1 MMASKQSAAAAFASD
16 DEGQDYDPVYNY
28 GSASDYEEDKYQHT
42 QAAHS
47 TTAPSSSLPPSATQ
61 PHNYGYSDDES
72 EDEYYN
78 QQQQHNQQV
87 RQVVSP
93 SSVAL
98 PTSPVSS
105 RGGPGA
111 GGYDSYNDRRD
122 SYPTP
127 SSHVAPVAA
136 SATTPTAG
144 TPAAAPISSSRNS
157 WEEND
162 SDDEE
167 PYPADAYDYGQEDES
182 SSGDEYEERPRSSQV
197 LNQQEQP
204 QAPHGYSDREDSEDE
219 FEERPR
225 SHLQHQQQQRQ
236 SQQPEATAQGH
247 NYAADS
253 DHSEDE
259 YKERPRS
266 HIQQQPPQPPSSNHY
281 HTDSQS
287 EDEFEERPRSRQQQ
301 QQQQF
306 HGYDDHRAADN
317 QSEDEYEERP
327 RSHVQQRQSI
337 QSNHSHTEIAHVAQK
352 EQQAKNSYNYDSD
365 YSRSSSEDHR
375 QPAPISA
382 PMAAVAP
389 IHHQEETQHNARYS
403 TESFDRRSSYEE
415 EKKVVPTVTQAAPI
429 HYGSDSDSDDDYK
442 PALASPVAHHQ
453 QPKEAFYE
461 DFGEE
466 PVLHNNNM
474 FQSSALDPR
483 ASVNSAKSFSS
494 HTKHH
499 SFGYDER
506 PAEHDVPSES
516 ESGSSSEADEPEK
529 ENKLK
534 ELSST
539 LMSAAAVAPVSS
551 PTITTQAPPPI
562 PNRSRPT
569 STFSLAS
576 HNSLASPR
584 SPTFA
589 RSMGSPVAERWEQP
603 AGTRAPDSPVVSAV
617 SAPVIAAAA
626 AVAVAAA
633 ATAAVVASPP
643 TSASAPAPTPAPI
656 TPAAAASPP
665 SPPAKD
671 TPPLA
676 VDTVSQKSASS
687 TSSLDARQKNS
698 GYDSDTSGT
707 SIDLHSPT
715 YKSQSSKMTPPSVFT
730 RTFSSSSSGGAKDTK
745 ANHGPVSPERTRPIS
760 YATVFSDADM
770 NDVNLMDEPLAS
782 EQRAS
787 VVVPRTPVTPS
798 AFGFA
803 SGFFGGAAAR
813 SQPTP
818 PPASSSSSQPQQV
831 PLPATPVQAAPST
844 PVAPTPPPKTNDTR
858 SRSTSISTFAST
870 IGAFARGFS
879 SQSQPPVPPMPTRT
893 PSQISQRT
901 SNAPAPS
908 TFAAFG
914 QQQQQQ
920 DPRNSSATR
929 SMTSA
934 RASTISNATNDSNMD
949 MLLARLE
956 AQNELLAQESK
967 RRATTESDMDRALN
981 HAKEE
986 AAPGDDVDW
995 DYWGALMHDYNGV
1008 VKRNPKQLTTMIQ
1021 RGVPSALRGLIWQ
1034 LLAKSKDPQ
1043 LESTFAEL
1051 LKSTSTHEKQIT
1063 RDMTRTFP
1071 NHEYFTAEGGV
1082 GQEALFNVAKAY
1094 SLYDP
1099 EVGYCQ
1105 GISFIVGP
1113 LLLNM
1118 PEEEA
1123 FCMLVRMMQTYEM
1136 RGHYTPDMEKLQ
1148 LRLYQFEQLM
1158 EETVPMVFKHLRN
1171 QGIRSTMY
1179 ASQWFMTVFAYK
1191 FPLEL
1196 VFRVYDILFVEGAD
1210 ALLRFAIALLK
1221 MNHDRILSLDF
1232 EVLIEFL
1239 KHGLFEPY
1247 MNDAGLFIRDAYEV
1261 KVTPKKLQQYAQK
1274 YQALLQKQQAEL
1286 AAEENLRESNR
1297 LLSTQVRT
1305 LEGSLHQLNKEHV
1318 DLAKELIT
1326 RKMEMAQLS
1335 DRNDVLEQKVSD
1347 LTKIVDSQGKE
1358 VEEQYK
1364 GEIEDVLRKNME
1376 IQKKNEQLE
1385 DQLAYMESL
1394 LVETKMKYAES
1405 EIERDSLSRKL
1416 SDMRK
1421 ALVAM

>member
-1 MMASKQSAAAAFASD
+1 MMANKHSAASAAFASD

-28 GSASDYEEDKYQHT
+28 GSSSDYEEDKYQHT
-42 QAAHS
+42 QAHS
-47 TTAPSSSLPPSATQ
+47 ATTSGPTASSKTAPLPPAQ
-61 PHNYGYSDDES
+61 QHNYGYSDDDS
-72 EDEYYN
+72 EDDYYK
-78 QQQQHNQQV
+78 QQQHNQNV

-111 GGYDSYNDRRD
+111 GGYDPYGDRRD

-136 SATTPTAG
+136 PPASAGATA
-144 TPAAAPISSSRNS
+144 TDAPVQSSRNS
-157 WEEND
+157 WEEDD
-162 SDDEE
+162 SEDE
-167 PYPADAYDYGQEDES
+167 PYPAEAYDYGQEEES
-182 SSGDEYEERPRSSQV
+182 SSEDEYEERPRSNQV
-197 LNQQEQP
+197 P
-204 QAPHGYSDREDSEDE
+204 AQAFHGYSDRDDSEDE
-219 FEERPR
+219 YE
-225 SHLQHQQQQRQ
+225 
-236 SQQPEATAQGH
+236 
-247 NYAADS
+247 
-253 DHSEDE
+253 
-259 YKERPRS
+259 ERPRS
-266 HIQQQPPQPPSSNHY
+266 HIQH
-281 HTDSQS
+281 
-287 EDEFEERPRSRQQQ
+287 QQQ
-301 QQQQF
+301 QQQQSAAVALGDNNYAADSHSEDEYEERPRSQIQQKPQTTPSNHYNADSQSESEDEF
-306 HGYDDHRAADN
+306 KERPRSHQQQQQQPHGYNDQRATDS

-327 RSHVQQRQSI
+327 RSHVQQRQST
-337 QSNHSHTEIAHVAQK
+337 QSNHTHTEIAHVAQR
-352 EQQAKNSYNYDSD
+352 EQQQAKNPYNYDSD
-365 YSRSSSEDHR
+365 NSRSSSEDHR
-375 QPAPISA
+375 QQADPISA
-382 PMAAVAP
+382 APVTAASVP
-389 IHHQEETQHNARYS
+389 HQEEKQHNGRYS
-403 TESFDRRSSYEE
+403 TESFDRRSSFED
-415 EKKVVPTVTQAAPI
+415 EKALPTVTQVAPV
-429 HYGSDSDSDDDYK
+429 HYGGDSDSDSDDDYK
-442 PALASPVAHHQ
+442 PTLASSAAHQQ
-453 QPKEAFYE
+453 QPKEAYYE

-466 PVLHNNNM
+466 PATASHNM

-483 ASVNSAKSFSS
+483 ASVNSAKSSSS

-516 ESGSSSEADEPEK
+516 ESGSSSSSESESEK
-529 ENKLK
+529 KNKLK

-539 LMSAAAVAPVSS
+539 LMSAAPMS
-551 PTITTQAPPPI
+551 PSTQQVPPPV
-562 PNRSRPT
+562 PNKSRPT

-576 HNSLASPR
+576 RNSLASPR

-603 AGTRAPDSPVVSAV
+603 AADARAPDSPVITASAGT
-617 SAPVIAAAA
+617 PI
-626 AVAVAAA
+626 VAAAA
-633 ATAAVVASPP
+633 ATAAMAAAAAA
-643 TSASAPAPTPAPI
+643 TAATA
-656 TPAAAASPP
+656 AAAASTLT
-665 SPPAKD
+665 PAHEP
-671 TPPLA
+671 TPVTPAAPATPLPAPVQDITPLA

-687 TSSLDARQKNS
+687 ASSLDARQKNS

-715 YKSQSSKMTPPSVFT
+715 YKSRAKMTPPSVFT
-730 RTFSSSSSGGAKDTK
+730 
-745 ANHGPVSPERTRPIS
+745 
-760 YATVFSDADM
+760 
-770 NDVNLMDEPLAS
+770 
-782 EQRAS
+782 
-787 VVVPRTPVTPS
+787 VTPS
-798 AFGFA
+798 AFGFT
-803 SGFFGGAAAR
+803 SNFFGGGAR

-818 PPASSSSSQPQQV
+818 PPPSSSPSQPQPV
-831 PLPATPVQAAPST
+831 TLPATPVQVAPST
-844 PVAPTPPPKTNDTR
+844 PVPPTPPPKTNDAR
-858 SRSTSISTFAST
+858 SRSTSISAFASS

-879 SQSQPPVPPMPTRT
+879 SLSNQPPVPPLPTRT

-901 SNAPAPS
+901 SNAPSPS

-920 DPRNSSATR
+920 DPRNSVANR

-967 RRATTESDMDRALN
+967 RRVTTESEMDRALS

-986 AAPGDDVDW
+986 AVPGDDVDW
-995 DYWGALMHDYNGV
+995 DYWGALMHDYTGV
-1008 VKRNPKQLTTMIQ
+1008 VRRNPKQLTTMIQ

-1034 LLAKSKDPQ
+1034 LLAKSKDSQ

-1071 NHEYFTAEGGV
+1071 NHEYFQTEGGV

-1136 RGHYTPDMEKLQ
+1136 RGHYTPNMEKLQ

-1158 EETVPMVFKHLRN
+1158 EETVPLVFKHLRN

-1179 ASQWFMTVFAYK
+1179 ASQWFMT
-1191 FPLEL
+1191 
-1196 VFRVYDILFVEGAD
+1196 
-1210 ALLRFAIALLK
+1210 
-1221 MNHDRILSLDF
+1221 
-1232 EVLIEFL
+1232 
-1239 KHGLFEPY
+1239 
-1247 MNDAGLFIRDAYEV
+1247 NDAGLFIRDAYDV
-1261 KVTPKKLQQYAQK
+1261 KVTPKKLTQYAQK
-1274 YQALLQKQQAEL
+1274 YQALIQKQQAEL

-1297 LLSTQVRT
+1297 QLSSQVRN

-1335 DRNDVLEQKVSD
+1335 DKNDVLEQKVSD
-1347 LTKIVDSQGKE
+1347 LTRIVDSQGKE

-1376 IQKKNEQLE
+1376 ILKKNEQLE

-1405 EIERDSLSRKL
+1405 EIERDSLTRKL

-1421 ALVAM
+1421 ALGAM

>member
-16 DEGQDYDPVYNY
+16 DEGQDYDPVHNY
-28 GSASDYEEDKYQHT
+28 SSASDYEEDRYQRT

-47 TTAPSSSLPPSATQ
+47 TTAPSSKTAPAAQ
-61 PHNYGYSDDES
+61 QHNYGYSDDDS
-72 EDEYYN
+72 EDDYYN
-78 QQQQHNQQV
+78 QQQQRHSQHA

-136 SATTPTAG
+136 SATTPAAGATAA
-144 TPAAAPISSSRNS
+144 TPILSSRNS

-162 SDDEE
+162 SDDNE
-167 PYPADAYDYGQEDES
+167 PYPADAYDYGQEEES

-197 LNQQEQP
+197 LKQP
-204 QAPHGYSDREDSEDE
+204 QAFHGHSDRDNSEDE

-236 SQQPEATAQGH
+236 SQQPAATVQGH
-247 NYAADS
+247 DAAAS
-253 DHSEDE
+253 SHSEDE
-259 YKERPRS
+259 YEERPRS
-266 HIQQQPPQPPSSNHY
+266 HIQQQQPRPSSSNHY
-281 HTDSQS
+281 HADSQS
-287 EDEFEERPRSRQQQ
+287 EDEFEERPRSHHQQQ
-301 QQQQF
+301 Q
-306 HGYDDHRAADN
+306 YNDHRAADS

-327 RSHVQQRQSI
+327 RSHVQQRQST
-337 QSNHSHTEIAHVAQK
+337 QSSHGHTEIAQVAQK
-352 EQQAKNSYNYDSD
+352 EQQAKNPYNYDSD
-365 YSRSSSEDHR
+365 HSRSSSEDRR
-375 QPAPISA
+375 QPTPISA
-382 PMAAVAP
+382 PVAAIAP
-389 IHHQEETQHNARYS
+389 VHHQEETQHNGRFS
-403 TESFDRRSSYEE
+403 TESFDRRSSYAEE
-415 EKKVVPTVTQAAPI
+415 KVVPTVTQVAPV

-442 PALASPVAHHQ
+442 PALASPVVHHQ
-453 QPKEAFYE
+453 QPKEASFG

-466 PVLHNNNM
+466 PLAHNNM

-529 ENKLK
+529 KNKLK

-539 LMSAAAVAPVSS
+539 LMSAAAVAPVSP
-551 PTITTQAPPPI
+551 PTTTTQAPPI
-562 PNRSRPT
+562 PNKSRPT
-569 STFSLAS
+569 STISLAS

-589 RSMGSPVAERWEQP
+589 RSMGSPVAERLEQP
-603 AGTRAPDSPVVSAV
+603 AATRAPDSPMVSAA

-626 AVAVAAA
+626 AAVAAA

-643 TSASAPAPTPAPI
+643 TSAPVPAPV
-656 TPAAAASPP
+656 TPAAPISPP

-671 TPPLA
+671 TIPLA

-687 TSSLDARQKNS
+687 TSSLDARQKAS

-745 ANHGPVSPERTRPIS
+745 VNNGPASPERTRPIS

-770 NDVNLMDEPLAS
+770 NDVNLMDEPQAS
-782 EQRAS
+782 DQRAS

-818 PPASSSSSQPQQV
+818 PPPRPFSSSSQPQQV
-831 PLPATPVQAAPST
+831 PLPATPVQATPST

-858 SRSTSISTFAST
+858 SRSTSISAFAST

-879 SQSQPPVPPMPTRT
+879 SLSQPPVPPMPART

-1008 VKRNPKQLTTMIQ
+1008 VRRNPKQLTTMIQ

-1034 LLAKSKDPQ
+1034 LLAKSKDAQ
-1043 LESTFAEL
+1043 LEATFAEL
-1051 LKSTSTHEKQIT
+1051 LKSTSSHEKQIT

-1071 NHEYFTAEGGV
+1071 NHEYFTTEGGV

-1105 GISFIVGP
+1105 GISFIIGP

-1196 VFRVYDILFVEGAD
+1196 VFRVYDILLVEGAD

-1326 RKMEMAQLS
+1326 RKLDMAQLS
-1335 DRNDVLEQKVSD
+1335 DKNDVLEQKVSD
-1347 LTKIVDSQGKE
+1347 LVRIVDSQGKE

-1376 IQKKNEQLE
+1376 ILKKNEQLE

-1421 ALVAM
+1421 ALVSM

>member
-16 DEGQDYDPVYNY
+16 DEGQDYDPAHNY
-28 GSASDYEEDKYQHT
+28 SSASDYEEDRYQHT
-42 QAAHS
+42 QA
-47 TTAPSSSLPPSATQ
+47 PSSKTAAPPPAAQ
-61 PHNYGYSDDES
+61 QHNYGYSDDDS
-72 EDEYYN
+72 EDDYYN
-78 QQQQHNQQV
+78 QQQQRHSQHA

-136 SATTPTAG
+136 SATTPAAG
-144 TPAAAPISSSRNS
+144 AIADAPILSSRNS

-162 SDDEE
+162 SDDNE
-167 PYPADAYDYGQEDES
+167 PYPADAYDYGQEEES
-182 SSGDEYEERPRSSQV
+182 SSGDEYEERPRSTQV
-197 LNQQEQP
+197 LKQQQQP
-204 QAPHGYSDREDSEDE
+204 QAFHGHSDRDSSEDE

-236 SQQPEATAQGH
+236 SQQPAATVQGH
-247 NYAADS
+247 NDAADS
-253 DHSEDE
+253 NHSEDE
-259 YKERPRS
+259 YEERPRS
-266 HIQQQPPQPPSSNHY
+266 HIQQQQPRPSSSNHY
-281 HTDSQS
+281 HADSQS
-287 EDEFEERPRSRQQQ
+287 EDEFEERPRSHQQQ
-301 QQQQF
+301 QQ
-306 HGYDDHRAADN
+306 YNDYRAADS

-327 RSHVQQRQSI
+327 RSHVQQRQST
-337 QSNHSHTEIAHVAQK
+337 QSSHAHTEIAQVAQK
-352 EQQAKNSYNYDSD
+352 EQQAKNPYNYDSD
-365 YSRSSSEDHR
+365 HSRSSSEDHR

-382 PMAAVAP
+382 PVAAIAP
-389 IHHQEETQHNARYS
+389 VHHQEEKQHNGRFS
-403 TESFDRRSSYEE
+403 TESFDRRSSYAEE
-415 EKKVVPTVTQAAPI
+415 KVVPTVTQAAPV

-442 PALASPVAHHQ
+442 PALASPVVHHQ
-453 QPKEAFYE
+453 QPKEASFG

-466 PVLHNNNM
+466 PLPHNNM

-506 PAEHDVPSES
+506 PTEHDVPSES
-516 ESGSSSEADEPEK
+516 ESGSSSETDESEK
-529 ENKLK
+529 NKLK

-539 LMSAAAVAPVSS
+539 LMSAAAVAPI
-551 PTITTQAPPPI
+551 TTTQAPPI
-562 PNRSRPT
+562 PNKSRPT

-584 SPTFA
+584 SPTFT
-589 RSMGSPVAERWEQP
+589 RSMGSPVAERLEQP
-603 AGTRAPDSPVVSAV
+603 AATRAPDSPTFSAA

-626 AVAVAAA
+626 AAAVAA
-633 ATAAVVASPP
+633 ATAAVVANPP
-643 TSASAPAPTPAPI
+643 TSVPATALTPAPV
-656 TPAAAASPP
+656 TPAAPISPP
-665 SPPAKD
+665 SPPPKD
-671 TPPLA
+671 TIPLA

-687 TSSLDARQKNS
+687 TSSLDARQKTS

-730 RTFSSSSSGGAKDTK
+730 RTFSSSSSGGAKDAK
-745 ANHGPVSPERTRPIS
+745 VNNGPASPERTRPIS

-770 NDVNLMDEPLAS
+770 NDVNLMDEPQVS
-782 EQRAS
+782 GQRAS

-818 PPASSSSSQPQQV
+818 PPPPSRPFSSSQPQQV
-831 PLPATPVQAAPST
+831 PLPATPAQATPST

-858 SRSTSISTFAST
+858 SRSTSISAFAST

-879 SQSQPPVPPMPTRT
+879 SLSQPPVPPMPART

-920 DPRNSSATR
+920 DPRNSSANR
-929 SMTSA
+929 SMAST

-1008 VKRNPKQLTTMIQ
+1008 VRRNPKQLTTMIQ

-1034 LLAKSKDPQ
+1034 LLAKSKDAQ
-1043 LESTFAEL
+1043 LEATFAEL
-1051 LKSTSTHEKQIT
+1051 LKSTSSHEKQIT

-1071 NHEYFTAEGGV
+1071 NHEYFTTEGGV

-1196 VFRVYDILFVEGAD
+1196 VFRVYDILLVEGAD

-1326 RKMEMAQLS
+1326 RKLDMAQLS

-1347 LTKIVDSQGKE
+1347 LVRIVDSQGKE

-1376 IQKKNEQLE
+1376 ILKKNEQLE

-1421 ALVAM
+1421 ALVAT

>member
-1 MMASKQSAAAAFASD
+1 MMASKQPAAAALGSD

-47 TTAPSSSLPPSATQ
+47 TTAPSSKTAPPLSPTQ
-61 PHNYGYSDDES
+61 QHNYGYSDDDS
-72 EDEYYN
+72 EDDYYN
-78 QQQQHNQQV
+78 QQQQQHNQHV

-127 SSHVAPVAA
+127 TSHVAPVDT
-136 SATTPTAG
+136 SATTPVAG
-144 TPAAAPISSSRNS
+144 TTSAAPIPSSRNS

-162 SDDEE
+162 SDDDE

-182 SSGDEYEERPRSSQV
+182 SSGDEYEERPSSSQV
-197 LNQQEQP
+197 LKQQEQP
-204 QAPHGYSDREDSEDE
+204 QAFHGYSDHDDSENEFEERPRSHLEHHQQQRQSQQPAAAAQGNNYAADSSHSEDEYEERPRSHIQQQQSQPPSSNHYHAGSQFEDE

-225 SHLQHQQQQRQ
+225 SH
-236 SQQPEATAQGH
+236 
-247 NYAADS
+247 
-253 DHSEDE
+253 
-259 YKERPRS
+259 
-266 HIQQQPPQPPSSNHY
+266 
-281 HTDSQS
+281 
-287 EDEFEERPRSRQQQ
+287 Q

-306 HGYDDHRAADN
+306 HGYNDHHAAN
-317 QSEDEYEERP
+317 SQSEDEYEERP
-327 RSHVQQRQSI
+327 RSHVQQRQST
-337 QSNHSHTEIAHVAQK
+337 QSNHAHTEIAHVAQK
-352 EQQAKNSYNYDSD
+352 EQEAKNPYNYDSD

-375 QPAPISA
+375 QSAPISA
-382 PMAAVAP
+382 PVAAVAP
-389 IHHQEETQHNARYS
+389 VHHQEEKQHNGRYS

-415 EKKVVPTVTQAAPI
+415 EKVEPTVTLAAPV

-442 PALASPVAHHQ
+442 PALASPVAHQQ
-453 QPKEAFYE
+453 QPKEAFYG

-466 PVLHNNNM
+466 PVPHNM

-516 ESGSSSEADEPEK
+516 ESGSSSESDEPEK
-529 ENKLK
+529 KNKLK

-539 LMSAAAVAPVSS
+539 LMSAAAAAPES
-551 PTITTQAPPPI
+551 PPTTQAPPPI
-562 PNRSRPT
+562 PNKSRPT

-603 AGTRAPDSPVVSAV
+603 AATRAPDSPVVSAA

-626 AVAVAAA
+626 AAAVAAA

-643 TSASAPAPTPAPI
+643 TSAPAPI
-656 TPAAAASPP
+656 PVPTSPAAPVSPP
-665 SPPAKD
+665 SPVKD
-671 TPPLA
+671 TPLA

-687 TSSLDARQKNS
+687 ASSLDARQKNS

-730 RTFSSSSSGGAKDTK
+730 RTFSSSSSGGTKDTK
-745 ANHGPVSPERTRPIS
+745 ANQGPVSPERTRPIS

-770 NDVNLMDEPLAS
+770 NDVNLMDEPLAT

-818 PPASSSSSQPQQV
+818 PPPSSSQPQQA
-831 PLPATPVQAAPST
+831 PLPATPVQATPST
-844 PVAPTPPPKTNDTR
+844 PVAPTPPPKANDTR
-858 SRSTSISTFAST
+858 SRSTSISAFASS

-879 SQSQPPVPPMPTRT
+879 SQSQPPVPPMPSRT

-920 DPRNSSATR
+920 QQQDPRNSSANR

-967 RRATTESDMDRALN
+967 RRVTTESDMDRALN

-995 DYWGALMHDYNGV
+995 G
-1008 VKRNPKQLTTMIQ
+1008 R
-1021 RGVPSALRGLIWQ
+1021 
-1034 LLAKSKDPQ
+1034 
-1043 LESTFAEL
+1043 FCC
-1051 LKSTSTHEKQIT
+1051 TSPI
-1063 RDMTRTFP
+1063 
-1071 NHEYFTAEGGV
+1071 
-1082 GQEALFNVAKAY
+1082 
-1094 SLYDP
+1094 
-1099 EVGYCQ
+1099 C
-1105 GISFIVGP
+1105 
-1113 LLLNM
+1113 
-1118 PEEEA
+1118 
-1123 FCMLVRMMQTYEM
+1123 
-1136 RGHYTPDMEKLQ
+1136 
-1148 LRLYQFEQLM
+1148 
-1158 EETVPMVFKHLRN
+1158 
-1171 QGIRSTMY
+1171 
-1179 ASQWFMTVFAYK
+1179 
-1191 FPLEL
+1191 
-1196 VFRVYDILFVEGAD
+1196 
-1210 ALLRFAIALLK
+1210 
-1221 MNHDRILSLDF
+1221 
-1232 EVLIEFL
+1232 
-1239 KHGLFEPY
+1239 
-1247 MNDAGLFIRDAYEV
+1247 
-1261 KVTPKKLQQYAQK
+1261 
-1274 YQALLQKQQAEL
+1274 
-1286 AAEENLRESNR
+1286 
-1297 LLSTQVRT
+1297 
-1305 LEGSLHQLNKEHV
+1305 
-1318 DLAKELIT
+1318 
-1326 RKMEMAQLS
+1326 
-1335 DRNDVLEQKVSD
+1335 
-1347 LTKIVDSQGKE
+1347 
-1358 VEEQYK
+1358 
-1364 GEIEDVLRKNME
+1364 
-1376 IQKKNEQLE
+1376 
-1385 DQLAYMESL
+1385 
-1394 LVETKMKYAES
+1394 
-1405 EIERDSLSRKL
+1405 SR
-1416 SDMRK
+1416 
-1421 ALVAM
+1421 